1 MDISHSLEG
10 AQKDISKT
18 SQSYIIIFTVA
29 LILPFVVLLM
39 LKVVVGKPVLEL
51 LNHAKELAQGSGNL
65 KARISVKGQDEIALA
80 CGYINQFIKKT
91 HKAVS
96 GASYNS
102 KNVEKQSNFLNS
114 NAISLSDIKF
124 TKP

>member
-39 LKVVVGKPVLEL
+39 LKVVVWKACFRAF
-51 LNHAKELAQGSGNL
+51 NHAKELAQGSGNL

>member
-1 MDISHSLEG
+1 
-10 AQKDISKT
+10 
-18 SQSYIIIFTVA
+18 
-29 LILPFVVLLM
+29 M

>member
-1 MDISHSLEG
+1 M
-10 AQKDISKT
+10 
-18 SQSYIIIFTVA
+18 
-29 LILPFVVLLM
+29 VLLI

-80 CGYINQFIKKT
+80 CGYINQFIEKT

-96 GASYNS
+96 SASHNL
-102 KNVEKQSNFLNS
+102 KNVEKQSNLLNS
-114 NAISLSDIKF
+114 NAIF
-124 TKP
+124 